1 MILWG
6 GHKGG
11 LGHFPPPPPPA
22 CMLKKALQ
30 RGHPFVAITRA
41 DIRTVGLVQSE
52 RPICHSPPPSREAQ
66 YSSRPRIQAVS
77 GQQRLDDR
85 SQNYKT
91 VPEELS
97 DGSLRLSSN
106 IVTNKLHQLET
117 RPRGSPLG
125 CLHGELEETCGI
137 CFPSLQLGPHGP
149 QKSLVGPDRDPLDS
163 SNLASSALVASATQ
177 SSGTT
182 TCPATKQQTSL
193 EGSNRPFLDS
203 PDVPTSTF
211 GRISHL
217 ERRYQAE
224 DVPEHVSKLLISATR
239 SSTRKTYESSWQR

>member
-1 MILWG
+1 MVCHREVVTHQYSRTESCFTRPEVPLEEPSFNDSVIEHGQFHRGCL
-6 GHKGG
+6 HKS
-11 LGHFPPPPPPA
+11 
-22 CMLKKALQ
+22 Q
-30 RGHPFVAITRA
+30 RGHPLVAITRA
-41 DIRTVGLVQSE
+41 DIRTVGLVQSD
-52 RPICHSPPPSREAQ
+52 RPICHSPPPSREDQ
-66 YSSRPRIQAVS
+66 HSSRPRIQAVS

-106 IVTNKLHQLET
+106 TTTNKLHQLET
-117 RPRGSPLG
+117 RPRGSSLG
-125 CLHGELEETCGI
+125 CLHDALKGTCGI

-203 PDVPTSTF
+203 PDVPTST
-211 GRISHL
+211 
-217 ERRYQAE
+217 
-224 DVPEHVSKLLISATR
+224 LIWAYFTSR
-239 SSTRKTYESSWQR
+239 GPS